1 MIATGKAFVTAGT
14 RESFL
19 ARVRSQMAL
28 QLIGAREPLAAK
40 QPITDE
46 RSLAGVPAQVR
57 F

>member
-28 QLIGAREPLAAK
+28 QLVRTRESFAAK

-46 RSLAGVPAQVR
+46 RSLARVPAQVR